1 MSRIHNHDTY
11 GFKLKGEHQQ
21 RVAGIHSI
29 GKEYRSNELYRWDGL
44 KRNETGRIVFQ
55 FTLDGEGAIRIGE
68 QLFTLKKGQA
78 FLVQIPSDHCY
89 YLPDD
94 SSHWEFI
101 FITLYGQEALR
112 YFSAIT
118 EKQGHILDLDTNARP
133 VKHILHLLDKVQTT
147 GIHHAYELS
156 GYAYTFLMECM
167 QYFEHDQN
175 KIEKLPVAIAKTIQ
189 FIEQHYQEDLTL
201 TDMVEVS
208 GLSKYHF
215 TRLFHRTVKDTPI
228 KYLTKIRMNH
238 ALELLQNK
246 ELTIEEV
253 ARTLGYT
260 NANYFSKVFKNVLDV
275 NPSEY
280 RNSQSFMP
288 VNQLFLD

>member
-1 MSRIHNHDTY
+1 MNRINNHDTF

-29 GKEYRSNELYRWDGL
+29 GKEYRFNELYQWDGL
-44 KRNETGRIVFQ
+44 KRNENGRVVFQ
-55 FTLDGEGAIRIGE
+55 YTLDGQGAIRIGE
-68 QLFTLKKGQA
+68 QLTTLKRGQA
-78 FLVQIPSDHCY
+78 FFVQIPSDHCY
-89 YLPDD
+89 FLPDN
-94 SSHWEFI
+94 SSHWEFM
-101 FITLYGQEALR
+101 FITLYGQEALY
-112 YFSAIT
+112 YFHRIT
-118 EKQGHILDLDTNARP
+118 EKHGHILDLDTNARP
-133 VKHILHLLDKVQTT
+133 VKHIVHLIDKIQKT

-175 KIEKLPVAIAKTIQ
+175 KVEKWPIAIVKSIQ
-189 FIEQHYQEDLTL
+189 FMEQRYQEDLIL
-201 TDMVEVS
+201 SDIVNVS

-215 TRLFHRTVKDTPI
+215 TRLFHRTVNDTPI

-253 ARTLGYT
+253 ARNVGYT
-260 NANYFSKVFKNVLDV
+260 NANYFSKVFKSVLDV
-275 NPSEY
+275 TPSEY
-280 RNSQSFMP
+280 RNSQFFMP